1 MSFLRIN
8 RNTTELFG
16 KEQRQSLTLYSPRP
30 LTRKILP
37 QAAGRISDGI
47 ALPAS
52 LTVEAALALTLFLLA
67 VSCFW
72 GLFPAMQL
80 SLELQAALEQ
90 TTEEMAAAAYGVGKL
105 SGTGESGEDAGELL
119 QLAAGGVS
127 LVYAHQRVIQLVGA
141 ERLEES
147 CVWGGSGGLSFLG
160 SSVLEE
166 ERVDLRVSY
175 RVRLPFSVGPVGS
188 LAVSQRSCRRAWTGQ
203 LAAEGGE
210 EAETSGTRVY
220 VTENGSVYHT
230 TLDCTYLNLSVTAV
244 FRAQASITISASK
257 DTVGSSGDNVT
268 FTASVSGNRGD
279 KTVVWQLNGQT
290 ISNKTGDS
298 VTLNVIPGDKVSAVI
313 GDTVSNT
320 ITIKQSQS
328 LSIKAGQLSCRF
340 RSPAGTR

>member
-90 TTEEMAAAAYGVGKL
+90 TAEEMAAAAYGVGKL

-127 LVYAHQRVIQLVGA
+127 LAYAHQRVIQLVGA
-141 ERLEES
+141 ERLAES
-147 CVWGGSGGLSFLG
+147 CVVGGSGGLSFLG
-160 SSVLEE
+160 STVLEE
-166 ERVDLRVSY
+166 DRVDLRVSY
-175 RVRLPFSVGPVGS
+175 RVQLPFPLGGVGS
-188 LAVSQRSCRRAWTGQ
+188 LPVSQRSCRRAWTGR
-203 LAAEGGE
+203 LSAEEGSG
-210 EAETSGTRVY
+210 EAEAGAQLVY
-220 VTENGSVYHT
+220 VAEYGEVYHT
-230 TLDCTYLNLSVTAV
+230 TLDCTYLRLSVTEVSRGGMESRRNQWGERYTACQRCAKYAEDTPV
-244 FRAQASITISASK
+244 VWITGQGRRYHTDRDCGGLARNV
-257 DTVGSSGDNVT
+257 DTVMVGE
-268 FTASVSGNRGD
+268 TALPPCSRCGG
-279 KTVVWQLNGQT
+279 G
-290 ISNKTGDS
+290 G
-298 VTLNVIPGDKVSAVI
+298 G
-313 GDTVSNT
+313 
-320 ITIKQSQS
+320 
-328 LSIKAGQLSCRF
+328 
-340 RSPAGTR
+340 

>member
-1 MSFLRIN
+1 MTCLRENKI
-8 RNTTELFG
+8 LWIG
-16 KEQRQSLTLYSPRP
+16 KEFKKSLTKHSSRFVKSPRP
-30 LTRKILP
+30 QTNQNPTRPVGRLSD
-37 QAAGRISDGI
+37 RISRQG
-47 ALPAS
+47 S

-67 VSCFW
+67 AASFW
-72 GLFPAMQL
+72 GLFPAMQI
-80 SLELQAALEQ
+80 SMEIQAALEQ
-90 TTEEMAAAAYGVGKL
+90 ASEEMAAAAYGVGKITGSPEAEEEEGALLRLASGGL
-105 SGTGESGEDAGELL
+105 S
-119 QLAAGGVS
+119 LA
-127 LVYAHQRVIQLVGA
+127 YARQRVIQLVGA

-244 FRAQASITISASK
+244 SRGSAGSRRNQWGERYTPCQRCAKYEESAS
-257 DTVGSSGDNVT
+257 
-268 FTASVSGNRGD
+268 
-279 KTVVWQLNGQT
+279 VVWITSQGQRYHTDRDCGGLSRNVRVVQLEET
-290 ISNKTGDS
+290 ILPPCSRCG
-298 VTLNVIPGDKVSAVI
+298 G
-313 GDTVSNT
+313 
-320 ITIKQSQS
+320 
-328 LSIKAGQLSCRF
+328 AG
-340 RSPAGTR
+340 G